1 MPEDPRWGMGDA
13 LLGWAVSVAA
23 SIVVFGVVSPHGKVT
38 LGALTAAQIAL
49 WAGMLGVVVRS
60 SRVKGSGSVAV
71 DFGLRFERGDVGVG
85 VVTGLLCQLVLV
97 PAIYLPLQW
106 AFGRQD
112 ISKPAKELARTAHG
126 TPYIGF
132 AFAVIVAAPVI
143 EELFFRGLLL
153 RSLERRF
160 GARWAV
166 AGSSLAFGI
175 AHFQGLQLPAL
186 IAVGLV
192 FGVLRVR
199 TGRLGPGIVAH
210 AAFNAVAVIALSR
223 A

>member
-1 MPEDPRWGMGDA
+1 
-13 LLGWAVSVAA
+13 VISVAA
-23 SIVVFGVVSPHGKVT
+23 SVVAFGLVSPHGKVT
-38 LGALTAAQIAL
+38 LGALAAAQAAL

-60 SRVKGSGSVAV
+60 SRSKGAGSLAE
-71 DFGLRFERGDVGVG
+71 DFGLRVERGDVGVG
-85 VVTGLLCQLVLV
+85 LVTGMLSQLVLV

-106 AFGRQD
+106 AFGRHD

-126 TPYIGF
+126 SPYIGF
-132 AFAVIVAAPVI
+132 AIAVAVVAPVI

-160 GARWAV
+160 GPRWAV
-166 AGSSLAFGI
+166 AGSAVAFGL

-186 IAVGLV
+186 IAVGV
-192 FGVLRVR
+192 VLGMLAVR

-210 AAFNAVAVIALSR
+210 AAFNAVVVVALAR

>member
-1 MPEDPRWGMGDA
+1 MGDA
-13 LLGWAVSVAA
+13 VVGWAISVAA
-23 SIVVFGVVSPHGKVT
+23 SIVAFSLVSPHGKVT
-38 LGALTAAQIAL
+38 LGALTVAQLAL

-60 SRVKGSGSVAV
+60 SRVKGAGRLAE
-71 DFGLRFERGDVGVG
+71 DFGLRFARSDVGVG
-85 VVTGLLCQLVLV
+85 VVTGLACQLVLV

-106 AFGRQD
+106 AFGRHD

-132 AFAVIVAAPVI
+132 AFAVAIVAPVI

-153 RSLERRF
+153 RALERRF
-160 GARWAV
+160 GTGWAV
-166 AGSSLAFGI
+166 AGSSVAFGL

-186 IAVGLV
+186 VAVGLV
-192 FGVLRVR
+192 FGILRVR
-199 TGRLGPGIVAH
+199 TGRLGPGILAH
-210 AAFNAVAVIALSR
+210 AAFNAVAVAALAR